1 MQKELA
7 EAKVA
12 EEEAITSFEGMSA
25 AKEKEIALATK
36 AIESK
41 TEREGEVGVK
51 IVNLKEDLDDTT
63 ESLAEDE
70 KFAADLDKNCKTAE
84 ADYEV
89 VKKTRREELLA
100 LSDTIKIL
108 NDDDALDLFKKT
120 LPTPSFLQTGVS
132 SKAMKMQALHALK
145 AVRSHQGGQDPRLD
159 LISLALRG
167 RKVNMDKVIKMID
180 DMVALLGEE
189 QKADDDKKAY
199 CQAELDKSEDEYKTL
214 VQEGNDLAK
223 SIEDGTGNLKTL
235 TTDIAT
241 MVQGIKDLDKQVADA
256 TKNRKEENEEYKTV
270 MANDGAAKEL
280 LKMAKNRLNKFYNP
294 KMYKPEAAAS
304 FVQVASDDAPPPPP
318 EAVGAYQKK
327 GGESNAV
334 LGMVDALVAD
344 LDKEMQ
350 EMEVEEK
357 DSQAE
362 YEQLIKDSAEKRAA
376 DSKSVAEKEDAK
388 ADLEAEMEKA
398 AQEKKAKLAEE
409 MAKAEYLSDVHKDCD
424 WLLENFDVRKEAR
437 AGEAEGLKNAKAVL
451 SGADYSLF

>member
-1 MQKELA
+1 
-7 EAKVA
+7 
-12 EEEAITSFEGMSA
+12 
-25 AKEKEIALATK
+25 
-36 AIESK
+36 
-41 TEREGEVGVK
+41 
-51 IVNLKEDLDDTT
+51 
-63 ESLAEDE
+63 
-70 KFAADLDKNCKTAE
+70 
-84 ADYEV
+84 
-89 VKKTRREELLA
+89 
-100 LSDTIKIL
+100 
-108 NDDDALDLFKKT
+108 
-120 LPTPSFLQTGVS
+120 
-132 SKAMKMQALHALK
+132 
-145 AVRSHQGGQDPRLD
+145 
-159 LISLALRG
+159 
-167 RKVNMDKVIKMID
+167 MDKVIKMID